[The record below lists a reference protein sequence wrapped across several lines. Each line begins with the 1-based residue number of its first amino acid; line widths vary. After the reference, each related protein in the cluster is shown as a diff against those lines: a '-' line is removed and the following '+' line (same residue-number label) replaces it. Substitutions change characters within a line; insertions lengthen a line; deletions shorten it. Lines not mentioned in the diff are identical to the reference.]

1 LDVLHVRTKSTGV
14 ILEKNINCGHAM
26 VDLYLTSGQRSE
38 RKRWMNFSEDTD
50 LVIWMVNLSNYYKL
64 CYEDNETS
72 RLTEDINTYEKF
84 INDPAFCN
92 TPIFL
97 VLSMFDRY
105 EESLRYHNFSD
116 FCQDYQN
123 EKETPLQYIRRKF
136 LQKRSENV
144 HIFEQNGFD
153 LNRNHYLIELILMK
167 LNGEYVKPYY
177 PYSKSKEYSEIFS
190 DVVFVFEP

>member
-1 LDVLHVRTKSTGV
+1 MLDVLHVRTKSTGI
-14 ILEKNINCGHAM
+14 ILEKNINCGSTL

-38 RKRWMNFSEDTD
+38 RKRWMNFSENTD

-72 RLTEDINTYEKF
+72 RLTEDINTYDKYV
-84 INDPAFCN
+84 NDPTFSK

-97 VLSMFDRY
+97 IFSMFDRY
-105 EESLRYHNFSD
+105 EESLMYHSFSD
-116 FCQDYQN
+116 FCKDYQS
-123 EKETPLQYIRRKF
+123 EKETPLQYIRDKF

-153 LNRNHYLIELILMK
+153 LIRNQYLIELILML
-167 LNGEYVKPYY
+167 LNGEKVKPYY
-177 PYSKSKEYSEIFS
+177 PYTTKPKEYSIEFS
-190 DVVFVFEP
+190 DVDFLF